1 MNENENDVYF
11 GLNEKRLSI
20 SIFKQSDNS
29 LAFFNEENINI
40 NPISENTDFWI
51 LEKQLEKNI
60 KQVEKKI
67 NSFVNNISLIVD
79 MASTLP
85 IYISL
90 TKKLDNKKIQQKDIK
105 HLIQDAKQQIVR
117 AYPEKYIVHIIVK
130 KYIVND
136 IDYTFVPMDI
146 DCNKISIEIKFICF
160 PKNLIKKIEL
170 LFYNFQITI
179 EKIICSNYA
188 KSFIDDS
195 DTKNLCQ
202 IGHKLKNGFNK
213 QEVVIV
219 PKKLEKKGFFEKLFH
234 LFR

>member
-20 SIFKQSDNS
+20 SVFKQSDNS

>member
-1 MNENENDVYF
+1 MSAPYSGVSDFSRTQKVNYNPVTDAIDKELASVNKLGNPVSPE
-11 GLNEKRLSI
+11 LTTRLRHTVVSV
-20 SIFKQSDNS
+20 DGDTT
-29 LAFFNEENINI
+29 
-40 NPISENTDFWI
+40 PG
-51 LEKQLEKNI
+51 
-60 KQVEKKI
+60 KI

-79 MASTLP
+79 MANTLP

-105 HLIQDAKQQIVR
+105 YLIQDAKQQISR
-117 AYPEKYIVHIIVK
+117 SYPEKYIVHIIVK

-179 EKIICSNYA
+179 DKIICSNYA

-195 DTKNLCQ
+195 DT
-202 IGHKLKNGFNK
+202 K

>member
-1 MNENENDVYF
+1 MNEKENDVYLS
-11 GLNEKRLSI
+11 LNEKKLSI
-20 SIFKQSDNS
+20 SVFKQSDNS
-29 LAFFNEENINI
+29 LVFFNEENINI
-40 NPISENTDFWI
+40 NSITENTYFEI
-51 LEKQLEKNI
+51 LEKPLEKNI

-67 NSFVNNISLIVD
+67 NSFVKNISLIVD
-79 MASTLP
+79 MANTLP

-105 HLIQDAKQQIVR
+105 HLIQDAKQQIAR

-136 IDYTFVPMDI
+136 VDYTLAPIDI

-195 DTKNLCQ
+195 NVKNISQ
-202 IGHKLKNGFNK
+202 IGHKLKHGFNK

-219 PKKLEKKGFFEKLFH
+219 PKKIEKKGFFEKLFH
-234 LFR
+234 FFR